1 MLVLQKSACPRAS
14 HPRVLLLGFRHGARS
29 VVETIAC
36 AAVTCPPPLRVRMRT
51 DFLRTRARL
60 ATVALRTACGRSRPL
75 PFAGGHV
82 FTDGIVHVGAA
93 TRHVRHPCEV
103 LWGQLASY
111 VAVKETFPNWTQPVH
126 GRLAAQI
133 LKREILACRGEALV
147 QHERGGA
154 GDFALPTNAAT
165 LLLIPGLVPPTTLM
179 HHVRDWPAEARLDSL
194 AREDALE
201 TDGAPYLHTG
211 LIRRRHCDVAGALGI
226 ARRPGNCQAQPP
238 RAAFPCGRILAER
251 GSPRFVLC
259 PLALLERRAGR
270 QRLGG
275 SPRSTRSS
283 SGNRWIGSP
292 TSRRLAAT
300 VLSCQRRG
308 RGIAV

>member
-1 MLVLQKSACPRAS
+1 MLVLQKSACPHAS

-60 ATVALRTACGRSRPL
+60 VTVTLRTACGRARPL

-93 TRHVRHPCEV
+93 TRHARHPSEV

-111 VAVKETFPNWTQPVH
+111 VAVKETFSNWTQPVH

-211 LIRRRHCDVAGALGI
+211 LLRRRHCDVAGALGI
-226 ARRPGNCQAQPP
+226 ARRSRHGPP
-238 RAAFPCGRILAER
+238 FLVD
-251 GSPRFVLC
+251 GSWPSVV
-259 PLALLERRAGR
+259 RRAPCSARWPFSSAGR
-270 QRLGG
+270 VGKG
-275 SPRSTRSS
+275 
-283 SGNRWIGSP
+283 
-292 TSRRLAAT
+292 
-300 VLSCQRRG
+300 
-308 RGIAV
+308 